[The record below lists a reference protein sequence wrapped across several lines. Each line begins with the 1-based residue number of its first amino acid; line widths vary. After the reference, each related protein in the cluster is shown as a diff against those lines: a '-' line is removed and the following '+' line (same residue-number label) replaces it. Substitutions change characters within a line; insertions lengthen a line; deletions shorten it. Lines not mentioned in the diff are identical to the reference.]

1 MLTFINPSNF
11 RHIILLATL
20 SEKTVLIEGIRED
33 EPVYGLQEYETLFL
47 KLVEKITNGS
57 NI

>member
-11 RHIILLATL
+11 RHIILLSTL
-20 SEKTVLIEGIRED
+20 SEKTVIIEGIREG
-33 EPVYGLQEYETLFL
+33 EHAYGLQEYETLFL
-47 KLVEKITNGS
+47 KLIEKITNGS